1 MKIVADTPRDPEL
14 NDQLKQLGCRT
25 APAAVIWFK
34 VQDLVRTRA
43 ANRLARRSRARSYRV
58 EFKCA
63 RAD

>member
-43 ANRLARRSRARSYRV
+43 TNRPTHRSRARSCV
-58 EFKCA
+58 IEFKSACA
-63 RAD
+63 G